1 MAPGTAPA
9 YPACV
14 NARPIAPAPP
24 PVAEGTIQD
33 VQLRGLSRWSPR
45 RAGVPPVLDWWPTY
59 LLLLTLVVIALLVA
73 GRLLV
78 DMLGPSAHVLAV
90 AGVATVVTFALVPVV
105 ARLERV
111 MPRRIAVAVV
121 FLATLCVLA
130 GTGALVVWQLS
141 AEGDTFTRQVGQIR
155 DSLEG
160 LQPIDLGPYR
170 VPLSLQE
177 RIRDGLLELAPTI
190 ATRTAGFAG
199 AVVASLIDLLLILVV
214 TFYLLLDARRFRIR
228 VLRWLDPERRPASRR
243 VFAAV
248 AYIFGAYVRAQ
259 ITVAVSLGV
268 LVAASML
275 ALGVPYALFLGLFA
289 ALAELI
295 PLLGPWIGSIPA
307 LLVAL
312 AMPFPTIVWVALA
325 LFVIQQ
331 LEANVLLPRLSAHA
345 VGIHPVGAILA
356 LVLGFELG
364 GVIGALF
371 AVPIVGLLWVL
382 VSTAVD
388 AWRGSRFEL
397 HRRIEEQALGWPNG
411 RPRAGARRDLR
422 RIRSG

>member
-1 MAPGTAPA
+1 MKPSPLT
-9 YPACV
+9 
-14 NARPIAPAPP
+14 PAPP
-24 PVAEGTIQD
+24 LAQDTIQD

-45 RAGVPPVLDWWPTY
+45 RAGVPPLLDWWPSY
-59 LLLLTLVVIALLVA
+59 ALLVSLVVISLLVM

-78 DMLGPSAHVLAV
+78 DILGPFAHVIAV
-90 AGVATVVTFALVPVV
+90 GGVAAVVTFTLVPLV
-105 ARLERV
+105 RSLEQV
-111 MPRRIAVAVV
+111 MPRRMAVV
-121 FLATLCVLA
+121 IVFLGTLFVLF

-141 AEGDTFTRQVGQIR
+141 AEGDLFVRQVGQIR
-155 DSLEG
+155 DTLEG
-160 LQPIDLGPYR
+160 LQPIDIGPYR

-177 RIRDGLLELAPTI
+177 RIRDGVLDLAPAI

-199 AVVASLIDLLLILVV
+199 AVIASLIDLLLILVV
-214 TFYLLLDARRFRIR
+214 TFYLLLDARRFRVR
-228 VLRWLDPERRPASRR
+228 VLRSLDPGRRPASRR

-248 AYIFGAYVRAQ
+248 AHIFGAYVRAQ
-259 ITVAVSLGV
+259 ITVALSLGV
-268 LVAASML
+268 LVAVAMF

-312 AMPFPTIVWVALA
+312 SMPFPTIVWVALA
-325 LFVIQQ
+325 LLVIQQ
-331 LEANVLLPRLSAHA
+331 LESNVLLPRLSAHA

-411 RPRAGARRDLR
+411 RPRASARRAVR
-422 RIRSG
+422 HVRPG